1 MARGAEV
8 VNDKS
13 ACWDTVESTATKA
26 AAAERDVCD
35 GGGERGALAT
45 GVVVEGRYTLR
56 SLASSRPTVIGAT
69 QSIRVRRYTGRGGDG
84 SQISLTSTAPKRD
97 SSSSGARARV
107 RHRCC
112 RCACGLVKGGAS
124 FVDGI
129 TAPQPPLR
137 HRINDHRCLVRAP
150 NARFTETGH
159 LQCVRPVLA
168 TDLGAARHLEDL
180 TAREVFVDY
189 EAGGLG
195 YWRLFDGL
203 SVLQTSPRVKIS
215 VHIHFQ
221 MLLTGAG
228 EKVSREERG
237 VALCDSWEGRGG
249 VGRTLRLARIGMA
262 SEELRLL
269 RNQVPSL
276 QAEAARLREAAVACQ

>member
-1 MARGAEV
+1 M
-8 VNDKS
+8 
-13 ACWDTVESTATKA
+13 
-26 AAAERDVCD
+26 
-35 GGGERGALAT
+35 
-45 GVVVEGRYTLR
+45 EGRYTLR

-203 SVLQTSPRVKIS
+203 SVLQTSPRVKM
-215 VHIHFQ
+215 F
-221 MLLTGAG
+221 MTRNLT
-228 EKVSREERG
+228 
-237 VALCDSWEGRGG
+237 W
-249 VGRTLRLARIGMA
+249 
-262 SEELRLL
+262 LL
-269 RNQVPSL
+269 RILFCQVLVEMANSTYPPPISPSPSSRL
-276 QAEAARLREAAVACQ
+276 ISSSSKETRLCRKLVLLHTSSSSDERQIIRSSQATTSSGDRPKLVLPKFNACGIVFFFPHLEHIVKIVHLITHACQV